1 MKIVFAENEIDR
13 IASDDAD
20 GKFYPGKDGVIL
32 YLGPGEAEPWYVNA
46 GLEQFRRSVEAY
58 ENYGS
63 EVVTQETE
71 EEQLKV
77 VAKFREAVL
86 AIENHGYQNKSFWAC
101 IVQQAEDGQM

>member
-1 MKIVFAENEIDR
+1 MKIIFSENEIDR

-20 GKFYPGKDGVIL
+20 GRFYLAHDGVIF

-46 GLEQFRRSVEAY
+46 GLDQFRRSVEAY
-58 ENYGS
+58 ENYVS

-77 VAKFREAVL
+77 VSKFRETVL
-86 AIENHGYQNKSFWAC
+86 AIENHGYQNRSFWPC